1 MVRVRVLCVLAV
13 LALTTAVFADKE
25 KDITLSWLGTYA
37 SGVFTGADDNPDELP
52 GSEIAAYDP
61 ETKHLFITNVFEGTL
76 DIVNIADPS
85 APQFVKAVDLT
96 PYGAF
101 ANSVAVHKG
110 IVAVAVQA
118 DDKTDDGQ
126 AVFFDANGK
135 FLAAVTVGALPDMLT
150 FTPDGK
156 VVLVANEGEPNS
168 YGQSDSVDPEG
179 SVSIIR
185 LPRNIANLSDAD
197 VTTAGFHAF
206 NVGLSDSSIR
216 IFGPGASVS
225 QDLEPEYIAVSDDS
239 KTAWVT
245 LQENNAIAELDIANG
260 IFVSVVGLGYKDH
273 SVAGFGLDGSDQD
286 GPGTGGS
293 SRLFNVA
300 QWRVQGMYLPDAIA
314 TYRIKGQT
322 YLLTANEGDVR
333 EWDGMPAENARIS
346 SFFTTPGLAPGLC
359 PTCNDDIGG
368 IGRLNVS
375 RIGANATSSF
385 SSVIQRLFSYGARSF
400 SIWTTD
406 GVQVFDSGDQFEQLT
421 QGMPRFNS
429 THDDN
434 TSFDERS
441 DDKGPEPEGITVS
454 HLWGRWYAFI
464 ALERIGGIM
473 VYDVT
478 DPADARFVQYI
489 NRRNFNGSPEVGT
502 AGDLGAEAS
511 FVIPITDSPT
521 RDPLLVV
528 PNEVSGTTSVFKIA
542 KLK

>member
-1 MVRVRVLCVLAV
+1 M
-13 LALTTAVFADKE
+13 
-25 KDITLSWLGTYA
+25 
-37 SGVFTGADDNPDELP
+37 
-52 GSEIAAYDP
+52 
-61 ETKHLFITNVFEGTL
+61 
-76 DIVNIADPS
+76 
-85 APQFVKAVDLT
+85 
-96 PYGAF
+96 
-101 ANSVAVHKG
+101 
-110 IVAVAVQA
+110 
-118 DDKTDDGQ
+118 
-126 AVFFDANGK
+126 
-135 FLAAVTVGALPDMLT
+135 
-150 FTPDGK
+150 
-156 VVLVANEGEPNS
+156 
-168 YGQSDSVDPEG
+168 
-179 SVSIIR
+179 
-185 LPRNIANLSDAD
+185 
-197 VTTAGFHAF
+197 TTAGFHAF
-206 NVGLSDSSIR
+206 NGGLSDSSIR

-300 QWRVQGMYLPDAIA
+300 QWPVRGMYLPDAIA

-489 NRRNFNGSPEVGT
+489 NRRNFNGSPEDGT